1 MDKKI
6 FLVTCLAFF
15 VCFCFAEFPA
25 GITQMSS
32 DVSNMEAS
40 INATADENGYV
51 VRFFN
56 NSTTSY
62 SGHPNEKSATRF
74 TWYLSYKEKRVSDYY
89 ETLVIFQSAKKVT
102 VYSWPGEV
110 PRGHEKYVIVKF
122 GKEQLAESPKD
133 RRD

>member
-15 VCFCFAEFPA
+15 VCFCFADFPP
-25 GITQMSS
+25 GITRMSS

-56 NSTTSY
+56 NSSDL
-62 SGHPNEKSATRF
+62 PNETKATRF
-74 TWYLSYKEKRVSDYY
+74 TWYLSYKGKRVSDYY
-89 ETLVIFQSAKKVT
+89 NTFVIFQSAKKVT
-102 VYSWPGEV
+102 VYSWPDEV